1 MSMDAPIVSRL
12 SFEKKG
18 AITCVTFPH
27 GDDATSF
34 DRNLLMELR
43 YALRR
48 IERDQECKAVILI
61 GADTPFLTEEG
72 NAAGGRLGSDVH
84 AQLHDEVLLLLDG
97 LRPVTIA
104 VRTGGCESEGDDL
117 APACDLVVAG
127 FAGQARSP
135 AISWAVAPYPSSKL
149 KLASIADHLPEI
161 EDILNAAFPEAD
173 KHAQLAADN
182 SVGAAPAKA
191 DCKRAA

>member
-1 MSMDAPIVSRL
+1 MSMDAKIVSRL

-27 GDDATSF
+27 DDDAASF
-34 DRNLLMELR
+34 DRSLLMELR

-48 IERDQECKAVILI
+48 IERDQDCKAVVLI
-61 GADTPFLTEEG
+61 GADTPFFTDDE
-72 NAAGGRLGSDVH
+72 NAAGGRLDSDVQ

-104 VRTGGCESEGDDL
+104 VRNGGRESEGDDL

-127 FAGQARSP
+127 FARQGGSP
-135 AISWAVAPYPSSKL
+135 AISWAVAPYPSSKQ
-149 KLASIADHLPEI
+149 KLAGIADHLPEI

-173 KHAQLAADN
+173 KHTRIAADN
-182 SVGAAPAKA
+182 SVGAAPKKA
-191 DCKRAA
+191 VCKRAA